1 MQITRRHLRRLIRE
15 VVLAEKGSS
24 APDDVE
30 PGGVTTTTQKSSDT
44 VQARTSA
51 LGSPIS
57 TLDVEE
63 SRVSL
68 EGLLTPS
75 EYIDQVNSQERAGN
89 RRGWPECCT
98 STLKLYVAGSD
109 RGLITSEIGLGL
121 LNIIASSLRSELY
134 TFQGIEHLE
143 IDPTGEEAVSVVYQD
158 PETVSFILSDPANFN
173 RQKSKIRSLLPDLE
187 EQIIDFLEHSAGAYR
202 RVSSPGRLRRHRLDL
217 KLVVTID
224 HQADA
229 YGDDF

>member
-1 MQITRRHLRRLIRE
+1 MKITRSHLRRLIRE
-15 VVLAEKGSS
+15 VVLAETG
-24 APDDVE
+24 
-30 PGGVTTTTQKSSDT
+30 DT
-44 VQARTSA
+44 IDRAGDRVAWQNVA

-57 TLDVEE
+57 RLDVEE
-63 SRVSL
+63 SRIDLSA
-68 EGLLTPS
+68 ETRGMTPF
-75 EYIDQVNSQERAGN
+75 
-89 RRGWPECCT
+89 PECCT

-109 RGLITSEIGLGL
+109 RGLITREIGLSL
-121 LNIIASSLRSELY
+121 LNIISSSLRSELF
-134 TFQGIEHLE
+134 TFQGIEHLK
-143 IDPTGEEAVSVVYQD
+143 IDPIGEEAVSVVYQGL
-158 PETVSFILSDPANFN
+158 ETVRDILSDPVNLN

-229 YGDDF
+229 YRDGF